1 MTSAPPEKR
10 AGPPPSAWHEL
21 TEFDFHRRLDRT
33 PGTSIVLFST
43 PGCRACR
50 SLEQRLPALLG
61 DVPAQLYKVDVQQ
74 ATALARA
81 YEIFHLPT
89 LLVFVGGGFHG
100 ELQAEP
106 RPEPFRRALLALL
119 AAPAQEEP

>member
-1 MTSAPPEKR
+1 MTSAPPKKR
-10 AGPPPSAWHEL
+10 AGPPVVTWHEL
-21 TEFDFHRRLDRT
+21 TEFDFHRRLAHT
-33 PGTSIVLFST
+33 PGTGIVLFSA

-81 YEIFHLPT
+81 YDIFHLPS
-89 LLVFVGGGFHG
+89 LLVFVAGAYHG
-100 ELQAEP
+100 ELQAEA
-106 RPEPFRRALLALL
+106 RPEPFRQALQALL